1 MTQYFFLR
9 LQPAFWQFYTITVY
23 QCFLIKL
30 LSYVLFQKYIYILAL
45 EMASP
50 DNRHC
55 ANCIGAFSF
64 ATSFAGIKNTLRAN
78 TRWILLAELSVCQQ
92 L

>member
-1 MTQYFFLR
+1 
-9 LQPAFWQFYTITVY
+9 
-23 QCFLIKL
+23 
-30 LSYVLFQKYIYILAL
+30 
-45 EMASP
+45 MASP

-78 TRWILLAELSVCQQ
+78 TRWILLAELSVCPQ